1 MKNANHLKRTEVSH
15 LSLFCGA
22 FVLSSLG
29 ILLLAKESVMQ
40 SDVLDRNTLSLF
52 RVQGTNRLEM
62 LLYILR
68 ERCLILPLL
77 FVLATTYLGKW
88 AGYVYCAWYGA
99 GIGAVVGTGLLRYGL
114 GGVFLVLG
122 SAFPQYLFY
131 VPAFIISIGIAKNQR
146 KPERRFAIQLL
157 LMELLVIAGCFA
169 ECYIN
174 PSLMEKI
181 IKLFGI
187 K

>member
-22 FVLSSLG
+22 FILSSLG

-88 AGYVYCAWYGA
+88 AGYVYCAWYE
-99 GIGAVVGTGLLRYGL
+99 
-114 GGVFLVLG
+114 
-122 SAFPQYLFY
+122 Q
-131 VPAFIISIGIAKNQR
+131 
-146 KPERRFAIQLL
+146 
-157 LMELLVIAGCFA
+157 
-169 ECYIN
+169 
-174 PSLMEKI
+174 
-181 IKLFGI
+181 
-187 K
+187 